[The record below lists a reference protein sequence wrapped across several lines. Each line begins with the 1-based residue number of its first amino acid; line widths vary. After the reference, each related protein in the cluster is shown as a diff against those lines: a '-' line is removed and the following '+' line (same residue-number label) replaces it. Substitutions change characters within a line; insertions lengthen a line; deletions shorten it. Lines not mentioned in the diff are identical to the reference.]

1 MLRSVK
7 SEEVG
12 GKRVTKQSQINWEN
26 ILYSVDSVSGQTR
39 KNKADRKENKEKKYI
54 REKKKKR
61 ETLI

>member
-1 MLRSVK
+1 MLRSGK

-54 REKKKKR
+54 REKKKK

>member
-1 MLRSVK
+1 MLRSGK

-39 KNKADRKENKEKKYI
+39 KNKAKIKRKNISVK
-54 REKKKKR
+54 KKKKR